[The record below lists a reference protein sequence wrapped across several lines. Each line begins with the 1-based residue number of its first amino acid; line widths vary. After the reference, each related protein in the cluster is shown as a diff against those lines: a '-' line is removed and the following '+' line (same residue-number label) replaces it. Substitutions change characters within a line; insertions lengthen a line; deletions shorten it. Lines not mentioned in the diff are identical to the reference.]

1 MANCAPCLRLGL
13 QVVAHYDADLTSGK
27 EAECY
32 YHHFGMPLPKS
43 IQEKIAQPNPA
54 QTKVDNREDEECDAP
69 EPQRKKDRPWSGA
82 INGRAGLD
90 PDVCAECWKNG
101 HVCKPHC
108 TVDGERLCI
117 DCADGKP
124 CAIAREKEKNP
135 RTPAHERYRVTI
147 PGGKKTPKPRAADVA
162 LVTDEGGRIVGVT
175 RTKPAAVASPSTKPG
190 NISLVLDDKGV
201 PARAVHTS
209 KRVEA
214 PTVTAVPQTVQV
226 PTAGKDLQEEK
237 ERTNMPPRLCQC
249 KPGCTEIAKSNAS
262 PYARGHNPN
271 LKKKVAR
278 PAARKSK
285 ASPPRNSVS
294 RSAPKPNGV
303 ATLCVSEEHL
313 NNFLLKLSL
322 EQKTNIVQRQLEG
335 A

>member
-1 MANCAPCLRLGL
+1 
-13 QVVAHYDADLTSGK
+13 VAHYDADLTSGK

-43 IQEKIAQPNPA
+43 IQEKIAQPKPA
-54 QTKVDNREDEECDAP
+54 QTKVDNREDEEGDAP

-108 TVDGERLCI
+108 TVNGERLCI

-124 CAIAREKEKNP
+124 CAHVRAKEKDP
-135 RTPAHERYRVTI
+135 KPAVHERYRVMVPAARQTR
-147 PGGKKTPKPRAADVA
+147 KHRAADVA
-162 LVTDEGGRIVGVT
+162 LVTNDAGSIVGVK
-175 RTKPAAVASPSTKPG
+175 RTPPPAAVAAPSVRPVVYTKP
-190 NISLVLDDKGV
+190 S
-201 PARAVHTS
+201 PATTDSAAGLQ
-209 KRVEA
+209 EA
-214 PTVTAVPQTVQV
+214 AAKPQKVVQV

-237 ERTNMPPRLCQC
+237 ERTAMKPPRICQC
-249 KPGCTEIAKSNAS
+249 KPGCTEIAKSNS
-262 PYARGHNPN
+262 SIYAKGHNPN
-271 LKKKVAR
+271 LKKKAAR
-278 PAARKSK
+278 PAARKTK
-285 ASPPRNSVS
+285 ATPPRNSVS

-303 ATLCVSEEHL
+303 ATLCVTEQHL
-313 NNFLLKLSL
+313 DSFWMRLSL
-322 EQKTNIVQRQLEG
+322 EEKANLFQRQLEG